1 MFKKILLGLSL
12 IFVSCSS
19 NVFADNNEDNFLN
32 LTAKSAIVM
41 DVETGEVVYS
51 YNESEKRQIASTT
64 KLMTALLLSEYKDK
78 DNLISFTKSA
88 MSEPS
93 TSVYKDVAPYLKEGD
108 LLSAESVMNGLLLK
122 SGNDMAT
129 IIAEDIAGSKVE
141 FSYLMDAKA
150 KEIGMEDSD
159 FYTPSGLDT
168 DSVLN
173 GEQHYSTAYD
183 MALLGIASYKDEWVR
198 ESMSLKSFGMKTEDG
213 YSFVVENTNKNLG
226 LNGCIGGK
234 TGFTTK
240 AGRCL
245 VAIYNRDNRVLVG
258 VVLGGTTEG
267 FFDDMNKIMDFAYKE
282 EKNILYKKNDKVYEK
297 QYLFK
302 PFVWFGKEKEYIIPM
317 YINEDISLYDSTFN
331 KNNVSIEVKYND
343 ISLWNL
349 NDDTVVGELVLRCK
363 NVVKKFDLHTN
374 LSTMDFV
381 KDSMKTY
388 MITGIIVMIAVFCVF
403 RLKWFSF

>member
-1 MFKKILLGLSL
+1 
-12 IFVSCSS
+12 
-19 NVFADNNEDNFLN
+19 
-32 LTAKSAIVM
+32 M